1 MNLRYAILVR
11 VSDKGQTGEK
21 KTSIDQQT
29 RELESTVK
37 ALKGTIT
44 RRYIGQEHGMP
55 GYERRLLDELLDDS
69 GKDLFDCVAVTEPS
83 RWSRDNSRSKQ
94 DLETLKANGIKFF
107 ARGRR
112 YNLHNPQDRY
122 ELGMTTESN
131 QFFAEMQAYK
141 CLMGKVEGAKKGFL
155 TTGKRPP
162 GRTYD
167 KKRGWGL
174 DELKQ
179 RKIAKAVETYLAGR
193 DSFESIA
200 KMVGISN
207 ISLWYCFTHC
217 LGDKWTIHFK
227 SKRFDIFED
236 VTIDIPRLVPP
247 ETEQAVK
254 ARLQSNKT
262 CTHGQ
267 YKHFYLLS
275 RMIFCSHCNHVLGVI
290 TVNGSTYYR
299 HRAGLK
305 CEFNSIKTGL
315 IDDVVMKE
323 VFTLFGDVKARERA
337 MRNAAAGFRESDR
350 LKADIEHYEQELARI
365 AQGRDRV
372 VGAVERGL
380 LQDSEVERKMNEIRD
395 RECLVRAKAET
406 ARKEHDGMVTEE
418 YIEQAARNFKIEELA
433 AGLEHSHL
441 GSESHLNELTDK
453 EKRGILL
460 SILNGKSIENG
471 REYRYGVYIE
481 RGQKGW
487 LYTIRG
493 AFPQVRGMI
502 RDDLKVDSDG
512 LSYIRA

>member
-1 MNLRYAILVR
+1 MNQLRFAALAR
-11 VSDKGQTGEK
+11 VSDKHQASER
-21 KTSIDQQT
+21 KTSLESQT
-29 RELESTVK
+29 REIETAVSMLGGKIVK
-37 ALKGTIT
+37 WYK
-44 RRYIGQEHGMP
+44 GQEHATP
-55 GYERRLLDELLDDS
+55 DFERKLLDQLLEDS
-69 GKDLFDCVAVTEPS
+69 GKDLFDAAIVTEPS
-83 RWSRDNSRSKQ
+83 RFNRDTSRFDP
-94 DLETLKANGIKFF
+94 DLKKLRGNGIKFYSR
-107 ARGRR
+107 ARQ
-112 YNLHNPQDRY
+112 YSLYDPQDRF
-122 ELGMTTESN
+122 ELGAINTN

-200 KMVGISN
+200 KLVGIST
-207 ISLWYCFTHC
+207 ISLWYCFTYC
-217 LGDKWTIHFK
+217 LGDKLPIHFK
-227 SKRFDIFED
+227 SERFNIFED
-236 VTIDIPRLVPP
+236 VTIDIPRLVSP
-247 ETEQAVK
+247 ELEQAVK

-275 RMIFCSHCNHVLGVI
+275 RMIFCGHGHALGVI

-315 IDDVVMKE
+315 IDNIVMKE

-372 VGAVERGL
+372 VGAVEKGL
-380 LQDSEVERKMNEIRD
+380 LSDGEVERKMNEIRD
-395 RECLVRAKAET
+395 REGLVRAKAET
-406 ARKEHDGMVTEE
+406 ARKEYDGMATEE

-441 GSESHLNELTDK
+441 GSESHLNELTDN
-453 EKRGILL
+453 EKRGILQN
-460 SILNGKSIENG
+460 IFNGRFIENG
-471 REYRYGVYIE
+471 RQMRYGIYIE
-481 RGQKGW
+481 RGEKGW
-487 LYTIRG
+487 LYSIRG

-502 RDDLKVDSDG
+502 RDDLKVDSNG